1 MRMRFVLAPSAPS
14 QANENGA
21 CPPVSRHGWK
31 WSLMIALSNPSSS
44 ARTPYRSSSCGPN
57 CSADAFQPSV
67 NMNAMVRSLSII
79 PLHGIPEVRPGDDLA
94 SLIADAARAERI
106 DLVDGDVVAI
116 AQKIV
121 SKSEGRIVRLVDV
134 QPGPRA
140 LEMAQE
146 SGKDARQLEVVLR
159 ETAEIVRWTHGVL
172 ISQTHHGFVCANAG
186 VDRSNAGAPDTVIL
200 LPVDP
205 DASAARLRD
214 AIKKSAG
221 VTVSVVVTDTFGRA
235 WREGHMNVAIGIAGL
250 PALKRYVGQFDP
262 EGYELRVTEIAV
274 ADEVAAAAELVMGK
288 LDRCPAAVVR
298 GLVMLEPAETA
309 RDYVRSAEKDL
320 FR

>member
-1 MRMRFVLAPSAPS
+1 MFL
-14 QANENGA
+14 
-21 CPPVSRHGWK
+21 
-31 WSLMIALSNPSSS
+31 I
-44 ARTPYRSSSCGPN
+44 
-57 CSADAFQPSV
+57 
-67 NMNAMVRSLSII
+67 VRSLTVTAVDG
-79 PLHGIPEVRPGDDLA
+79 LPEIHPGDDLA
-94 SLIADAARAERI
+94 RLVADAVRAQG
-106 DLVDGDVVAI
+106 DALVDGDVLVV

-121 SKSEGRIVRLVDV
+121 SKSEGRIVRLADV
-134 QPGPRA
+134 IPSEKA
-140 LEMAQE
+140 AAMARE
-146 SGKDARQLEVVLR
+146 SGKDARQLEVILS

-172 ISQTHHGFVCANAG
+172 ISQTRHGFICANAG

-214 AIKKSAG
+214 AVRTAVG
-221 VTVSVVVTDTFGRA
+221 ATVAVVVTDTFGRA

-250 PALKRYVGQFDP
+250 PALKRYIGQFDP

-288 LDRCPAAVVR
+288 LDRCPVAIVR
-298 GLVMLEPAETA
+298 GLVVDDASETA
-309 RDYVRSAEKDL
+309 REYVRPAAKDL